1 MRIKIINGRLID
13 PAQNIDQLGALYIE
27 KDKIVGLLNAPAGFV
42 ADKTI
47 DAQGQIVCPGF
58 IDLSARLREPGQS
71 NKGTI
76 ESETKAAA
84 SAGFTSLCV
93 PPDSNPVT
101 DSVEVVELL
110 KDKAEKYHY
119 SQVYPVAA
127 LTKKL
132 AGSELSSL
140 YALKNAGCIAVSQA
154 HHPIQDLLILR
165 RAMEYAATHDL
176 LLIFCPQEASLSNGG
191 CAHEGGMA
199 SRYGLPS
206 IPYAAETIALMQC
219 IELIEVT
226 GCRVHFS
233 GISCARSVTLISKA
247 KKMGLAL
254 TADVAMHQLHLTDD
268 DMLPYD
274 SAYHVIPPL
283 RSEKDKQGLL
293 AGVRKGIIDSIC
305 SDHQPHDKDA
315 KLGAFPETEAG
326 ISSLETVLP
335 LMMRLVE
342 QGDLELMQAI
352 AKLTIAP
359 ANILGLDTGSL
370 AEGQTADVC
379 VFDPQKKWQVNQ
391 QSWLSLGRN
400 TPFWQEMM
408 QAKVVHTI
416 QAGKVIY
423 TQSL

>member
-1 MRIKIINGRLID
+1 VALIKR
-13 PAQNIDQLGALYIE
+13 
-27 KDKIVGLLNAPAGFV
+27 
-42 ADKTI
+42 
-47 DAQGQIVCPGF
+47 
-58 IDLSARLREPGQS
+58 
-71 NKGTI
+71 
-76 ESETKAAA
+76 
-84 SAGFTSLCV
+84 
-93 PPDSNPVT
+93 
-101 DSVEVVELL
+101 
-110 KDKAEKYHY
+110 
-119 SQVYPVAA
+119 
-127 LTKKL
+127 
-132 AGSELSSL
+132 
-140 YALKNAGCIAVSQA
+140 
-154 HHPIQDLLILR
+154 
-165 RAMEYAATHDL
+165 
-176 LLIFCPQEASLSNGG
+176 
-191 CAHEGGMA
+191 
-199 SRYGLPS
+199 
-206 IPYAAETIALMQC
+206 
-219 IELIEVT
+219 
-226 GCRVHFS
+226 
-233 GISCARSVTLISKA
+233 A

-254 TADVAMHQLHLTDD
+254 TADVAMHQLHLTDA

-283 RSEKDKQGLL
+283 RSEQDKQGLL

-359 ANILGLDTGSL
+359 AHVLGLNTGSL
-370 AEGQTADVC
+370 AEGLVADIC
-379 VFDPQKKWQVNQ
+379 IFDPQKKWQVNQ
-391 QSWLSLGRN
+391 QSWLSRGRN